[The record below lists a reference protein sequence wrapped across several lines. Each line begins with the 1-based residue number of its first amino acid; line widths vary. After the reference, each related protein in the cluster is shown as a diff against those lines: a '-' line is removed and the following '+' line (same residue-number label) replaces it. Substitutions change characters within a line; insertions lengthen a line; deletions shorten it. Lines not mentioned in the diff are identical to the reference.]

1 MSQNIVMFMLN
12 LFILNAVS
20 YKNVGITTGLYII
33 LIAEVMAVSNRAKEI
48 LTTAIPCYSV

>member
-20 YKNVGITTGLYII
+20 YKYVGITTGLYII
-33 LIAEVMAVSNRAKEI
+33 LMAEVIAVSNRAKEI
-48 LTTAIPCYSV
+48 LATAIPCYSV

>member
-33 LIAEVMAVSNRAKEI
+33 LIAVVMTVSNRAREI
-48 LTTAIPCYSV
+48 LTTAIPCYGV

>member
-20 YKNVGITTGLYII
+20 YRNVGITTGLYII
-33 LIAEVMAVSNRAKEI
+33 LIAAEMAVSNRAKEI
-48 LTTAIPCYSV
+48 VTTAIPCYGV

>member
-33 LIAEVMAVSNRAKEI
+33 LIVAVMAVSKRAKEI